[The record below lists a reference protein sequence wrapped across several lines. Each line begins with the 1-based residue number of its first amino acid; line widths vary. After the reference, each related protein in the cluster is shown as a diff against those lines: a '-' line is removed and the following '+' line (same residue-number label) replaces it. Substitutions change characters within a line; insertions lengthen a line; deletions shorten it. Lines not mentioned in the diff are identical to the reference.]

1 MASEVALALAQR
13 LRALTAEQQ
22 QDLVQELVCSN
33 AAVVL
38 GHPNADG
45 IDPHQAFQDLGFDS
59 LTGVVLSGRL
69 KNVAGI
75 ALPPT
80 VVFDHPT
87 PAAVAGYLVERLS
100 ALVAADEAA
109 AAPVTIET
117 PVAVDTPTANVEDA
131 VAIVGMG
138 CRYPGGVTTPEA
150 LWDLVMAGRDVVS
163 EFPRDRGWD
172 VDELFNPDPDAA
184 GKSYTRSGGF
194 LYDAGDFDAGF
205 FGIGPREALATDPQ
219 QRLLLETAWEA
230 LEQAGIDPVSL
241 RGSATGVFV
250 GIMNPDYGLGQ
261 HDSAEVEGYRLTGLA
276 TSVASGRVAYA
287 LGLEGPAVSVD
298 TACSSSL
305 VALHWA
311 AQSLR
316 SGECDLALAGGVT
329 VMATPTAFVEF
340 SRQRGLAPDGR
351 CKAFASAADGV
362 GWAEGVGV
370 LAVERLADAQ
380 RLGHPVLAVIGG
392 SAVNQDGASN
402 GLTAPNGPSQQ
413 RVIKTALAN
422 AGLTPADVDVV
433 EAHGTGTVLGDP
445 IEAQALLATYGQ
457 NRLAG
462 RPLWLGSVKS
472 NIGHTSAAAGVAGVI
487 KMVQAIRHA
496 VMPATLHVDAPTPH
510 VDWSAGSVSLLTKA
524 RNWDG
529 DGRPRRA
536 GISSFGISGTNAHVI
551 LEQAPN
557 PPDRSDHVG
566 EEGLSPLP
574 VVPWVVSGK
583 SKQALASQAARL
595 SEFLAKSSEADPVDV
610 GWSLAATR
618 SAFEHRSVILGAD
631 RDQLMAGLNALAHDQ
646 PDPSVV
652 NGRATS
658 TGKTVFVFPGQ
669 GAQRLGM
676 GRQLHAE
683 FPVFAESFDEVA
695 DELDRHLRIPL
706 RQVIWGDDEALVAST
721 EFAQPALFAVETALC
736 ELLRH
741 WGVRPDFVMGHSV
754 GELTAAYVAQ
764 VLSLADAAA
773 LVAARGRLM
782 QALPQGG
789 VMTAV
794 AASQE
799 EVLPLLVDGVT
810 IAAVNAPGSVVLSGE
825 EAGVTAVADAL
836 ASKGRRIHQLAVSHA
851 FHSPLMEPMLDEFV
865 RIASDATV
873 GEAQIPVVSNV
884 TGQLAGP
891 GYGSAQYWADHVRRP
906 VRFADSVQLLESL
919 GANRFVEAG
928 PGAGLSVA
936 IEGSLSTAAAVVPAL
951 GKELAESTALVAAV
965 GRLFT
970 AGVGVDWS
978 AVFAGRDARIV
989 QLPTYAFQRQRFWL
1003 QSKSS
1008 DSGVVGPESVTPKPK
1023 ASEHAPPASP
1033 DSGDA
1038 SDPSRLAL
1046 AQSLQGLTDD
1056 QQRDLLEELV
1066 RSQVA
1071 AVLGR
1076 SADDVDPHK
1085 PFQELGL
1092 QSLSAVELRNRLNAA
1107 TGLDLAPTLIFE
1119 YPTPAALA
1127 NLFAA
1132 KLGGAGASNSALE
1145 DALDDFEG
1153 MLPSID
1159 ASDRRAVASRLRR
1172 LLEIVDDD
1180 S

>member
-1 MASEVALALAQR
+1 
-13 LRALTAEQQ
+13 
-22 QDLVQELVCSN
+22 
-33 AAVVL
+33 
-38 GHPNADG
+38 
-45 IDPHQAFQDLGFDS
+45 
-59 LTGVVLSGRL
+59 
-69 KNVAGI
+69 
-75 ALPPT
+75 
-80 VVFDHPT
+80 
-87 PAAVAGYLVERLS
+87 
-100 ALVAADEAA
+100 
-109 AAPVTIET
+109 
-117 PVAVDTPTANVEDA
+117 
-131 VAIVGMG
+131 
-138 CRYPGGVTTPEA
+138 
-150 LWDLVMAGRDVVS
+150 
-163 EFPRDRGWD
+163 
-172 VDELFNPDPDAA
+172 
-184 GKSYTRSGGF
+184 
-194 LYDAGDFDAGF
+194 
-205 FGIGPREALATDPQ
+205 
-219 QRLLLETAWEA
+219 
-230 LEQAGIDPVSL
+230 
-241 RGSATGVFV
+241 
-250 GIMNPDYGLGQ
+250 
-261 HDSAEVEGYRLTGLA
+261 
-276 TSVASGRVAYA
+276 
-287 LGLEGPAVSVD
+287 
-298 TACSSSL
+298 
-305 VALHWA
+305 
-311 AQSLR
+311 
-316 SGECDLALAGGVT
+316 
-329 VMATPTAFVEF
+329 
-340 SRQRGLAPDGR
+340 
-351 CKAFASAADGV
+351 
-362 GWAEGVGV
+362 
-370 LAVERLADAQ
+370 
-380 RLGHPVLAVIGG
+380 
-392 SAVNQDGASN
+392 
-402 GLTAPNGPSQQ
+402 
-413 RVIKTALAN
+413 
-422 AGLTPADVDVV
+422 
-433 EAHGTGTVLGDP
+433 
-445 IEAQALLATYGQ
+445 
-457 NRLAG
+457 
-462 RPLWLGSVKS
+462 
-472 NIGHTSAAAGVAGVI
+472 
-487 KMVQAIRHA
+487 
-496 VMPATLHVDAPTPH
+496 
-510 VDWSAGSVSLLTKA
+510 
-524 RNWDG
+524 
-529 DGRPRRA
+529 
-536 GISSFGISGTNAHVI
+536 
-551 LEQAPN
+551 
-557 PPDRSDHVG
+557 
-566 EEGLSPLP
+566 
-574 VVPWVVSGK
+574 
-583 SKQALASQAARL
+583 
-595 SEFLAKSSEADPVDV
+595 
-610 GWSLAATR
+610 
-618 SAFEHRSVILGAD
+618 
-631 RDQLMAGLNALAHDQ
+631 
-646 PDPSVV
+646 
-652 NGRATS
+652 
-658 TGKTVFVFPGQ
+658 
-669 GAQRLGM
+669 
-676 GRQLHAE
+676 
-683 FPVFAESFDEVA
+683 
-695 DELDRHLRIPL
+695 
-706 RQVIWGDDEALVAST
+706 
-721 EFAQPALFAVETALC
+721 
-736 ELLRH
+736 
-741 WGVRPDFVMGHSV
+741 MGHSV

-928 PGAGLSVA
+928 PAAGLSVA

-951 GKELAESTALVAAV
+951 DKELAESTALVAAV

-978 AVFAGRDARIV
+978 AVFAGRDAHIV

-1008 DSGVVGPESVTPKPK
+1008 GSGVVAPESVTPKPK

-1159 ASDRRAVASRLRR
+1159 ASDRQAVASRLRR